1 MANPIVDMRD
11 ARFVLFEQ
19 FDIEKLTERDK
30 FKEHSK
36 DIFDMVLDEAEKL
49 TVNEIFPTS
58 EESDRVGSQYDP
70 KTHEVTTPSSF
81 KKALQAYKEGGWIA
95 MAEKTEV
102 GGQQLPYSLYMAC
115 TELFTGANFAFIAF
129 PGLAHGAA
137 RMIENFGTE
146 EQKNTYMTKM
156 YGCEWMGTMCLTEP
170 GAGSEVGATKCKATP
185 NPDGTYS
192 IVGTKSFITSGE
204 HDLSENIIHT
214 VLARI
219 EGDPPGTKGIS
230 IFIVPKY
237 LVKEDGSLGEK
248 NDLYCSGIEEK
259 MGIHGSPTTTLNFG
273 DNGKCVGYMLGDQMK
288 GMKVMFTM
296 MNEERIFVGLQGLAT
311 SSAAYLHS
319 VQYAKERIQGPHYT
333 KMTEKDSPS
342 VPIIQHPDV
351 RRMLTRM
358 KAYVEG
364 MRGLQYYMGYLI
376 DNVETTEGQEK
387 EKWQGLLDLLIPVC
401 KGYQTDI
408 VWDIT
413 GQAIQVYGG
422 YGFIKE
428 YPVEQFARDSKI
440 ASLYEGTNGIQA
452 MDFTF
457 RKTLLNG
464 MVMFGYFKE
473 EVEKVVAEAKG
484 IEALAGYAGEVEAT
498 LKGLEEAFAFQQEL
512 MGKGKMGL
520 IFGNAC
526 PLMEVM
532 GDLVMGWQLL
542 WQSTV
547 AYPKL
552 QELTGG
558 AIGDELK
565 AKIKDSSEAAFYA
578 GKINAAGYYLGNL
591 LARTEGKIK
600 AIKTE
605 EDGYLDITDEGF
617 CS

>member
-1 MANPIVDMRD
+1 M
-11 ARFVLFEQ
+11 L
-19 FDIEKLTERDK
+19 
-30 FKEHSK
+30 
-36 DIFDMVLDEAEKL
+36 
-49 TVNEIFPTS
+49 
-58 EESDRVGSQYDP
+58 
-70 KTHEVTTPSSF
+70 
-81 KKALQAYKEGGWIA
+81 
-95 MAEKTEV
+95 
-102 GGQQLPYSLYMAC
+102 
-115 TELFTGANFAFIAF
+115 
-129 PGLAHGAA
+129 
-137 RMIENFGTE
+137 
-146 EQKNTYMTKM
+146 KM
-156 YGCEWMGTMCLTEP
+156 YEGQWLGTMCLTEP

-237 LVKEDGSLGEK
+237 LVNEDGSLGEK

-288 GMKVMFTM
+288 GMKIMFTM

-319 VQYAKERIQGPHYT
+319 VQYAKERIQGPNYT
-333 KMTEKDSPS
+333 KMMEKDPPS

-351 RRMLTRM
+351 RRMLIRM
-358 KAYVEG
+358 KSYVEG

-376 DNVETTEGQEK
+376 DNVETTEGEEK
-387 EKWQGLLDLLIPVC
+387 ARWQGLLDLLIPIC
-401 KGYQTDI
+401 KGYQTDM

-457 RKTLLNG
+457 RKMLMNNL
-464 MVMFGYFKE
+464 VFFGYFKE
-473 EVEKVVAEAKG
+473 EVKKVVDEAKG
-484 IEALAGYAGEVEAT
+484 IDALKSYAEKVEKAMSDFDD
-498 LKGLEEAFAFQQEL
+498 AVAFQQKL
-512 MGKGKMGL
+512 MGEGKMGL

-532 GDLVMGWQLL
+532 GDVIMGWQLL
-542 WQSTV
+542 WQASV

-552 QELTGG
+552 TSLSGG
-558 AIGDELK
+558 ATGDELK
-565 AKIKDSSEAAFYA
+565 KKIADNAEVAFYD
-578 GKINAAGYYLGNL
+578 GKVNAAKYYIGTL
-591 LARTEGKIK
+591 LPRISGKVEQL
-600 AIKTE
+600 KTE
-605 EDGYLDITDEGF
+605 EDSFLEIAEESF
-617 CS
+617 AF